1 MVLLA
6 VKGRFGKQTIWV
18 CELSIIATS
27 VSTHNI
33 RTKNFFSFYKVHW
46 DSWEKQLI
54 GTFTAFFFFFFF
66 FFFFLGFF
74 FVFFFFFFFFFFVL
88 WIHWGLCLVIALYFL
103 NTTFKNMGISSC
115 YGNQLSIMNNKS
127 LFCQTYNH
135 LKFCQV
141 YGKTD
146 VVLHDI
152 NHFIILLVF
161 STCRRDMV
169 EAKSRIGICL

>member
-54 GTFTAFFFFFFF
+54 GTFTAFFFFFF
-66 FFFFLGFF
+66 
-74 FVFFFFFFFFFFVL
+74 VL

-103 NTTFKNMGISSC
+103 NTTFKNMEISSC

-161 STCRRDMV
+161 STCRRDTV

>member
-54 GTFTAFFFFFFF
+54 GTFTA
-66 FFFFLGFF
+66 
-74 FVFFFFFFFFFFVL
+74 FFFFFVL

>member
-54 GTFTAFFFFFFF
+54 GTLTA
-66 FFFFLGFF
+66 
-74 FVFFFFFFFFFFVL
+74 FFFFVL

-141 YGKTD
+141 YGKAD

>member
-54 GTFTAFFFFFFF
+54 GTFTA
-66 FFFFLGFF
+66 
-74 FVFFFFFFFFFFVL
+74 FFFFFFVL

>member
-54 GTFTAFFFFFFF
+54 GTFTA
-66 FFFFLGFF
+66 
-74 FVFFFFFFFFFFVL
+74 FFFFFFFFVL